1 MWLKPWVAGL
11 GLALAAAIVV
21 LNFAAAS
28 LGADL
33 PWLMVLDLVAN
44 LAVLGVMIVV
54 IVQAALQAEARETRA
69 RTAIEESHG
78 RLAAVMDSAMDA
90 IIAVDQD
97 QRIVLFNQAAEAT
110 FRCGREQALGSRLDR
125 FLPAR
130 FRAAHGA
137 HIERFAATGVTRPRL
152 GGTPTPF

>member
-54 IVQAALQAEARETRA
+54 IVQAALQAEARETHA
-69 RTAIEESHG
+69 RTTIEESHG
-78 RLAAVMDSAMDA
+78 RLAAVKDSAMEEN
-90 IIAVDQD
+90 IAADQ
-97 QRIVLFNQAAEAT
+97 E
-110 FRCGREQALGSRLDR
+110 
-125 FLPAR
+125 
-130 FRAAHGA
+130 
-137 HIERFAATGVTRPRL
+137 
-152 GGTPTPF
+152 